1 MLTLRQRQPSV
12 RVPDHSEARDWYRC
26 PLIDSSEAGTG
37 LAEPQSLLFASTLD
51 ALEPLLE
58 ELELPLL
65 EPLLEE
71 PELPLPDEPEPLLL
85 ELPLEEPELPL
96 LEPLL
101 EEPELSLE
109 ELELSSPPPQFF
121 PPFPGLSGSQPSSLL
136 P

>member
-1 MLTLRQRQPSV
+1 M
-12 RVPDHSEARDWYRC
+12 
-26 PLIDSSEAGTG
+26 IDSSEEGTG

-51 ALEPLLE
+51 VP
-58 ELELPLL
+58 

-71 PELPLPDEPEPLLL
+71 PELPLLEPLPEEPEPLLEEPEPLLL

-121 PPFPGLSGSQPSSLL
+121 PPLPGLSGSQPSSLL